1 MIRDAPT
8 PNEGYYTLI
17 DSLRVSVVMPA
28 YNEETVIGAILDR
41 LRAVKEVD
49 EIIVVDDG
57 SKDNTPQ
64 VAATYEGVRVVR
76 PARLIEELRAWL
88 AGWTG

>member
-1 MIRDAPT
+1 
-8 PNEGYYTLI
+8 LI

-28 YNEETVIGAILDR
+28 YNEESIIGAILDR
-41 LRAVKEVD
+41 VRAVKEVD

-64 VAATYEGVRVVR
+64 VAAT
-76 PARLIEELRAWL
+76 
-88 AGWTG
+88 